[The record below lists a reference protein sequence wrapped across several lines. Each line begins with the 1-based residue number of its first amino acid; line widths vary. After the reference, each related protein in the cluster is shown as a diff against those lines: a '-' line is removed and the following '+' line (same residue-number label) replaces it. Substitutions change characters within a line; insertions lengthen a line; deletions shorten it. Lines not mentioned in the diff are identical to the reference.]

1 MQHPEYEVKFSSA
14 VYDLETIK
22 RAAYRFSDKLS
33 FNFFAEEDGLI
44 VCKISSI
51 RTADSVN
58 TNAEIDLFKNEVLDQ
73 DLRRTIANETAAMRN
88 AILAHTFSKTGL
100 QSDEQV

>member
-58 TNAEIDLFKNEVLDQ
+58 TNADSLFESSQSQLGRRGH
-73 DLRRTIANETAAMRN
+73 LRAVP
-88 AILAHTFSKTGL
+88 S
-100 QSDEQV
+100 